1 MKKNEI
7 KGHSAMLLANGMW
20 GLMSPIA
27 KLVFIGSAVT
37 PFILAD
43 FRIIGA
49 AALFWIVSFFT
60 KKEHV
65 PHGDMLKLF
74 FASLLGIVCNQGLFT
89 IGLGMTSP
97 IDASIITTSTPILT
111 MVFAAFYLKEPVTG
125 KKVLGIFT
133 GASGAL
139 LLIMS
144 NSGANAGREGNVFG
158 DLLCMLAEAS
168 FSLYLVLFK
177 DLISRYSPITLMKWM
192 FTYAMVCIVPF
203 SYTGLISLDWS
214 SISSETIWCIVFVV
228 AGGTFIS
235 YLLSPVGQQNLR
247 PTVVSMYCYV
257 QPIVASIVAVCWGM
271 DQFNLLK
278 VIAVCMVFT
287 GVFLVTRS
295 KSRAQMEAYA
305 ASRAGQKQ
313 SE

>member
-1 MKKNEI
+1 MKKNEV

-27 KLVFIGSAVT
+27 KLVFIGSSVT

-49 AALFWIVSFFT
+49 AVLFWIASFFT

-65 PHGDMLKLF
+65 PHGDLLKLF

-111 MVFAAFYLKEPVTG
+111 MIFAAFYLKEPVTG

-139 LLIMS
+139 L
-144 NSGANAGREGNVFG
+144 
-158 DLLCMLAEAS
+158 
-168 FSLYLVLFK
+168 
-177 DLISRYSPITLMKWM
+177 
-192 FTYAMVCIVPF
+192 
-203 SYTGLISLDWS
+203 
-214 SISSETIWCIVFVV
+214 FV
-228 AGGTFIS
+228 
-235 YLLSPVGQQNLR
+235 
-247 PTVVSMYCYV
+247 
-257 QPIVASIVAVCWGM
+257 
-271 DQFNLLK
+271 
-278 VIAVCMVFT
+278 
-287 GVFLVTRS
+287 
-295 KSRAQMEAYA
+295 
-305 ASRAGQKQ
+305 
-313 SE
+313 